1 MVGVIG
7 VDEREAGGKVLYA
20 KGSYIFNDEE
30 KESDVRYG
38 MMKIF
43 MPDFMVP
50 KIQSTPQ
57 SQLIAQAVA
66 VARQSDVV
74 VACVGELNNMAGEG
88 ASRSDI
94 GMTDAQSDLL
104 KALKATGKP
113 IVVVLTTGR
122 PLILNWE
129 AKNAD
134 AILCTWGLGTEAGH
148 AVADVL
154 FGDVNPSARLT
165 TSFPRSVGQT
175 MCANLVNLRS

>member
-1 MVGVIG
+1 MIEVIG
-7 VDEREAGGKVLYA
+7 ADEREAGGKVLYA

-43 MPDFMVP
+43 MPDFMAP

-66 VARQSDVV
+66 VARQS
-74 VACVGELNNMAGEG
+74 
-88 ASRSDI
+88 
-94 GMTDAQSDLL
+94 
-104 KALKATGKP
+104 
-113 IVVVLTTGR
+113 
-122 PLILNWE
+122 
-129 AKNAD
+129 
-134 AILCTWGLGTEAGH
+134 
-148 AVADVL
+148 
-154 FGDVNPSARLT
+154 DVNPSARLT